1 MRWEYAMMSDPE
13 SGDDTVT
20 FSHPQGPQLVPWFSE
35 ALQRGLKAERS
46 NERFLHVNLNYT
58 TAGRVCGLLGELGW
72 EMVGFSTLTGG
83 HAYWM
88 FKRPLAG

>member
-1 MRWEYAMMSDPE
+1 MRWEYALMSDQA
-13 SGDDTVT
+13 SGDDTIQ

-35 ALQRGLKAERS
+35 ALKRALKAERS
-46 NERFLHVNLNYT
+46 TERLLVLNLNY
-58 TAGRVCGLLGELGW
+58 AAQVHVCGLLGERGW

-88 FKRPLAG
+88 FKKPLP